1 MQSIGVVDSA
11 ALKGQERDRPEI
23 RHRERKRPEHL
34 CEQAG
39 KLHALADAANGG
51 DVNLE
56 KRFVKNFDDD
66 S

>member
-1 MQSIGVVDSA
+1 MIHLFLFVRGVVDLA
-11 ALKGQERDRPEI
+11 ALKGLERE
-23 RHRERKRPEHL
+23 RPEHL